1 MSRQFGPSRGE
12 LIFRAIVSVFG
23 LAFVSFVVWKRGV
36 PDGPALV
43 EVVGV
48 AVALFGGTL
57 ALSIWRLVKRDHT

>member
-1 MSRQFGPSRGE
+1 V
-12 LIFRAIVSVFG
+12 ASVFG
-23 LAFVSFVVWKRGV
+23 LAFVGFVVWKRGV

-57 ALSIWRLVKRDHT
+57 ALSIWRLIKRDHP

>member
-12 LIFRAIVSVFG
+12 LM
-23 LAFVSFVVWKRGV
+23 VWKRGV

-57 ALSIWRLVKRDHT
+57 ALSIWRLIKRDHP